1 MTILEALEKA
11 KLLRQ
16 QQQQAQDSPAQA
28 ARRVRSAANPVTVQA
43 AARLNYTVHVPDPVA
58 LRANRVLLTA
68 DVRPSAA
75 SDAYRILRTRLMHRI
90 ESNGWNSFAVTSA
103 GPGEGK
109 SLTVLNLG
117 LAIASERRRNVYLL
131 DLDLRNPSLC
141 RYLGVR
147 TDTGIGQYLA
157 GDGTIENLFFS
168 IGVDN
173 LAVAGG
179 MSTHENSAELLG
191 SERLGEL
198 LDHIRQT
205 DPGALIL
212 ADLPPLL
219 SVADALV
226 VAPRMSA
233 TLLVVAEGRTRR
245 DGLARALEVLSG
257 VTLAGIALN
266 HSSAAIQ
273 NYYA

>member
-16 QQQQAQDSPAQA
+16 QQPAQA
-28 ARRVRSAANPVTVQA
+28 GQAPAVRRGRVAAEAVAAPPLVRLDYPV
-43 AARLNYTVHVPDPVA
+43 RDPDPET
-58 LRANRVLLTA
+58 LRTNRILLTA

-75 SDAYRILRTRLMHRI
+75 SDAYRILRTRLMHRM
-90 ESNGWNSFAVTSA
+90 ESQGWNSFAVTSA
-103 GPGEGK
+103 GPGDGK

-117 LAIASERRRNVYLL
+117 LAIASERRRNVFLL

-147 TDTGIGQYLA
+147 TDAGIGQYLA
-157 GDGTIENLFFS
+157 GAGKAEDLFFS

-173 LAVAGG
+173 LAIAGG
-179 MSTHENSAELLG
+179 MSRHENSAELLG
-191 SERLGEL
+191 GERLGEL
-198 LDHIRQT
+198 LDHIRSA
-205 DPGALIL
+205 DPAALIL

-226 VAPRMSA
+226 VAPKLSA
-233 TLLVVAEGRTRR
+233 TLLVVAEGGTRR
-245 DGLARALEVLSG
+245 DGLARALEILSG
-257 VTLAGIALN
+257 VTVAGIALN